1 MGIADVISFD
11 NTEVAFRSKSDK
23 ELKRDYRL
31 FKLLSYPWLAHTGAK
46 VTSALLQAGL
56 PVAGII
62 RKTIYEHFCGGETL
76 AECQKTIDRLAGSG
90 VYSILDYGV
99 EAKNNEADFDH
110 TAAEMMR
117 EIDFAR
123 ENEFVPLISCKMTGL
138 GRFEL
143 YEKVQRGEALTSAE
157 QEELQRIRERLEKV
171 CRHASKHRVSI
182 SIDAEESWIQ
192 QPVDE
197 LTHEMMGKFNR
208 ERVVVMNTAQMYRKD
223 RLEFLRHA
231 VEEALRKGYLYGIKL
246 VRGAYMEKERARA
259 RAMGYPSPI
268 HETKSEC
275 DHDFDE
281 AVRFCIDHYEKVYT
295 CVATHNEASCKLFVN
310 LIEERNLDRQH
321 PHLLCCQLYGM
332 SDHITFNLAER
343 GFRAAKYVPYGPVR
357 EVLPYLTRRAEE
369 NTSVGGQMSRELQL
383 YKMEMKRRGL

>member
-1 MGIADVISFD
+1 MSIADVISFD
-11 NTEVAFRSKSDK
+11 NTEVAFKSKSDK

-31 FKLLSYPWLAHTGAK
+31 FKLLSYPWLARSGAK
-46 VTSALLQAGL
+46 MTSVLLQAGL

-76 AECQKTIDRLAGSG
+76 AECQSTIDRLAASG

-110 TAAEMMR
+110 TAAEMIR
-117 EIDFAR
+117 EIAFAR
-123 ENEFVPLISCKMTGL
+123 DNAYVPLISCKMTGL

-143 YEKVQRGEALTSAE
+143 YEKVQRGDSLTAE
-157 QEELQRIRERLEKV
+157 EEKEFNRIRERLEKV
-171 CRHASKHRVSI
+171 CRHASENNVSV

-192 QPVDE
+192 EPVDK
-197 LTHEMMGKFNR
+197 LTHEMMEKFNR
-208 ERVVVMNTAQMYRKD
+208 KRVVVMNTAQMYRKD
-223 RLEFLRHA
+223 RLDFLINA
-231 VEEALRKGYLYGIKL
+231 VSEALSKGYLYGIKL

-259 RAMGYPSPI
+259 RAMNYPSPI

-275 DHDFDE
+275 DRDFDE
-281 AVRFCIDHYEKVYT
+281 AVRFCIEHYEKVYT

-310 LIEERNLDRQH
+310 LIEEKKLDKQH

-332 SDHITFNLAER
+332 SDHITFNLAKR

-383 YKMEMKRRGL
+383 YKTEMKRRGL

>member
-1 MGIADVISFD
+1 MGISDLISFE
-11 NTEVAFRSKSDK
+11 NTEVAFKSKSDK
-23 ELKRDYRL
+23 ELKRGYRL

-46 VTSALLQAGL
+46 VTSALLQAGV
-56 PVAGII
+56 PVAGVI

-76 AECQKTIDRLAGSG
+76 AECQKTIDRLAASG
-90 VYSILDYGV
+90 VYTILDYGV
-99 EAKNNEADFDH
+99 EAKNNEADFDQ
-110 TAAEMMR
+110 TAAEMLR

-123 ENEFVPLISCKMTGL
+123 ENEFVPLISCKLTGL

-143 YEKVQRGEALTSAE
+143 YEKVQQGEELTSTE
-157 QEELQRIRERLEKV
+157 RDEFQRIRARLEKV
-171 CRHASKHRVSI
+171 CRHASENHVSI
-182 SIDAEESWIQ
+182 SVDAEESWIQ
-192 QPVDE
+192 QAIDE
-197 LTHEMMGKFNR
+197 LTHEMMKKFNR

-223 RLEFLRHA
+223 RLEFLRNS
-231 VEEALRKGYLYGIKL
+231 VEEALQSGYLYGIKL

-275 DHDFDE
+275 DHDFDD
-281 AVRFCIDHYEKVYT
+281 AVRFCIEHYEKVYT
-295 CVATHNEASCKLFVN
+295 CVATHNEASCKLFVH